1 MDESVEAVF
10 LSKSRQVLKV
20 SPALK
25 PWRSLSACRNARSM
39 IEWRPGHAA
48 RRGLRAGAQLHHTP
62 NNPLTEPER

>member
-10 LSKSRQVLKV
+10 LFKSRQVLKV

-25 PWRSLSACRNARSM
+25 PWRGLSACRGARGM

-48 RRGLRAGAQLHHTP
+48 RRGLRACAQLRHAP
-62 NNPLTEPER
+62 NNPLKEPRR